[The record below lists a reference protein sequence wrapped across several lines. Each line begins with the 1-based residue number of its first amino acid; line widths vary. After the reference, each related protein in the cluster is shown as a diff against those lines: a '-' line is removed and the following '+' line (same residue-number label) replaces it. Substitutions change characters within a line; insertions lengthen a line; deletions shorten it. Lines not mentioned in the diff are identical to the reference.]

1 MVPKVSDEHREERRR
16 QILDGARRA
25 FARHGYVGA
34 TVPLVE
40 QEVGLSRGAIFSY
53 YPSKLELF
61 IGVAAAD
68 RQRIGELWLA
78 HGFDAVVRHVGEE
91 DPDWIGVSL
100 EVAGMLRSNPE
111 LRKRWGAL
119 AGDVVEQVAGRYVE
133 LQARGV
139 IRSDVSPE
147 TVLRFLGVVLDGL
160 ATQQGA
166 RFPIDV
172 EGTLELVR
180 SALAPATPGLATP
193 TSD

>member
-1 MVPKVSDEHREERRR
+1 MPKVSEEHREERRR

-40 QEVGLSRGAIFSY
+40 EEVGLSRGAIFSY

-68 RQRIGELWLA
+68 RAQIGELWLA
-78 HGFDAVVRHVGEE
+78 DGFEAVVRHVGEE
-91 DPDWIGVSL
+91 DPEWIGVYL
-100 EVAGMLRSNPE
+100 EVARMLRTDPE

-119 AGDVVEQVAGRYVE
+119 AVDVVDRVAKRYAE
-133 LQARGV
+133 LQASGA
-139 IRSDVSPE
+139 IRSDVSSE
-147 TVLRFLGVVLDGL
+147 TLLRFLGVVLDGL

-180 SALAPATPGLATP
+180 SALAPT
-193 TSD
+193 